1 MGADRVIFGGLTIVV
16 GIFGLFYASGSHD
29 GYSYFVG
36 LALFFGAVLF
46 MFALIKGHYDQLEKD
61 GHK

>member
-1 MGADRVIFGGLTIVV
+1 MGADRLIFGVLTIVV

-46 MFALIKGHYDQLEKD
+46 MFALIKGHYDQLEKE

>member
-1 MGADRVIFGGLTIVV
+1 MGTDRVIFGVLTIVV

-36 LALFFGAVLF
+36 LALFIGAVLF
-46 MFALIKGHYDQLEKD
+46 MFHPIKGHYDQLEEAD
-61 GHK
+61 HA

>member
-1 MGADRVIFGGLTIVV
+1 MGADRLIFGVLTIVV

-36 LALFFGAVLF
+36 MALFFGAVLF

>member
-1 MGADRVIFGGLTIVV
+1 MGADRLIFGVLTIVV

>member
-1 MGADRVIFGGLTIVV
+1 MGADRLIFGVLTIVV

-61 GHK
+61 GYK

>member
-1 MGADRVIFGGLTIVV
+1 MGADRLIFGVLTIVV
-16 GIFGLFYASGSHD
+16 GIFGLFYASRSHD

-46 MFALIKGHYDQLEKD
+46 MFALIKGHYDQLEKA

>member
-1 MGADRVIFGGLTIVV
+1 MGTDRVIFGVLTIVV

-36 LALFFGAVLF
+36 LALFIGAVLF
-46 MFALIKGHYDQLEKD
+46 MFHLIKGHYDQLEEAD
-61 GHK
+61 HA

>member
-1 MGADRVIFGGLTIVV
+1 MGADRLIFGVLTIVV

-46 MFALIKGHYDQLEKD
+46 MFAQIKGHYDQLEKD

>member
-1 MGADRVIFGGLTIVV
+1 MGADRLIFGVLTIVV

-36 LALFFGAVLF
+36 MALFFGAVLF
-46 MFALIKGHYDQLEKD
+46 MLALIKGHYDQLEKD